1 MNLDWIDDFNN
12 KFGHY
17 EEIQNLNNKQFHGKL
32 EINFMAGKVQNYNLT
47 THRRAVNIDNQA
59 TLKEGGQQ

>member
-1 MNLDWIDDFNN
+1 MDWLADFQQ

-17 EEIQNLNNKQFHGKL
+17 EEIRNLRNKQFHGKL
-32 EINFMAGKVQNYNLT
+32 EINFMAGEIQNYNLT

-59 TLKEGGQQ
+59 TNQP